1 MHGTGTGL
9 VSYRFIHSS
18 IIKVLN
24 DIFIIDNRNVMMCVC
39 VVCLFFL
46 SLEIAIS
53 PNNHEVHIYKKSGN
67 QWVKAHE
74 LKEHNGHITG
84 NPIPPF
90 HQALGASPGLACE
103 SLKNWVVFPRVREP
117 S

>member
-9 VSYRFIHSS
+9 VSNTFIHLHSLVS
-18 IIKVLN
+18 LQ
-24 DIFIIDNRNVMMCVC
+24 IDSHIRCW
-39 VVCLFFL
+39 FFFFFFP
-46 SLEIAIS
+46 LEIAIS

-84 NPIPPF
+84 NLMHI
-90 HQALGASPGLACE
+90 GT
-103 SLKNWVVFPRVREP
+103 
-117 S
+117 